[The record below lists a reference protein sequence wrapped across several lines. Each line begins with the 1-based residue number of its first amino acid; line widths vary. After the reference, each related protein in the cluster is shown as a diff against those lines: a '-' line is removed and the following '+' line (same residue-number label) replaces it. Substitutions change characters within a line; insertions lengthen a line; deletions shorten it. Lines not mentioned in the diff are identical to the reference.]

1 MVNYTNNL
9 NNLYNYNAYNDQL
22 IKNQLDI
29 TNVYAGLKNEKIT
42 IDLDKVPLDK
52 AIKELTID
60 MGKAQEH
67 LKAIEQLSKDSG
79 VKEATIDSIGNELA
93 KTQDNFSFNIVN
105 FAKETTDLGLRSADW
120 GFKVEDRLQSII
132 RNYEGTEEFNDLYD
146 NALFDAYLIDK
157 YADFDPMGNP
167 LIKDGGFTWGLDQM
181 GNLNKSINPEVIA
194 MEKVGFLIFKDVYKA
209 ITKKMLQDV
218 KDGKK
223 DPIIQKTI
231 LPSETSS
238 PAGAAIGGGG
248 GGIWAGDSYGTG
260 TGGGGFGLGWGGG
273 FGGGFGGGSGGGGST
288 KRGSVIVEMG
298 TGVLNPKDSPEY
310 DKEADIVEQT

>member
-1 MVNYTNNL
+1 LVNYTNSL
-9 NNLYNYNAYNDQL
+9 NNLYNYNVYNDQL
-22 IKNQLDI
+22 FKNQSDI
-29 TNVYAGLKNEKIT
+29 SNVYTSLKNEKIV
-42 IDLDKVPLDK
+42 INLDKVPLDT

-67 LKAIEQLSKDSG
+67 LKAIENLAKDSVTKEISIDNISKD
-79 VKEATIDSIGNELA
+79 IQN
-93 KTQDNFSFNIVN
+93 TQDNFSFNIVN

-132 RNYEGTEEFNDLYD
+132 RNYEGTEYFDELYD

-167 LIKDGGFTWGLDQM
+167 LIGGNWSFGLDQM
-181 GNLNKSINPEVIA
+181 KNLNKSINPEVIA

-223 DPIIQKTI
+223 DPIVQKTT
-231 LPSETSS
+231 LPSQTSS

-260 TGGGGFGLGWGGG
+260 SGGGFGGGLGWGGG
-273 FGGGFGGGSGGGGST
+273 FGGGFGGGGGST
-288 KRGSVIVEMG
+288 KKGRGSVIVEMG
-298 TGVLNPKDSPEY
+298 TGELNPKDRPEY
-310 DKEADIVEQT
+310 DAKAEIPEQT